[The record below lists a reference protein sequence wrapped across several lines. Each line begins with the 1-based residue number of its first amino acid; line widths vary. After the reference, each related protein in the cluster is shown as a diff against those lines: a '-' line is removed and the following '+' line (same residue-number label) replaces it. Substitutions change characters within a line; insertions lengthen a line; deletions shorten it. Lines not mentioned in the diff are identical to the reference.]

1 MQSKSKGLICVYSLK
16 NPTYPEFIC
25 KSSCAIL
32 CIDINPSH
40 SHMIAAGLIDG
51 NVAVYNLQIKSQH
64 PFYVSDA
71 RNGKHQNV
79 VNQVI
84 IWNIVLISS
93 FELLKYDTTQ
103 AQQKTHSTI

>member
-1 MQSKSKGLICVYSLK
+1 MQSRSKGLICVYSLK

-25 KSSCAIL
+25 NSSCAIL

-51 NVAVYNLQIKSQH
+51 NVAVYNLQIKGQQ

-79 VNQVI
+79 VNQVTF
-84 IWNIVLISS
+84 WTKISV
-93 FELLKYDTTQ
+93 
-103 AQQKTHSTI
+103 